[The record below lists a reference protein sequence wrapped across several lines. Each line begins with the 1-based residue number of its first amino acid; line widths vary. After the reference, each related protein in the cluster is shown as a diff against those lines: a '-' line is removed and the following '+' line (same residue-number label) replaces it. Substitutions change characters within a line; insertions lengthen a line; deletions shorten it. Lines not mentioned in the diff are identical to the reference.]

1 MGGLLGRREVRGG
14 VLAALCRRPGDQEK
28 CPPADEPAQQR
39 GRAKGTTLHIY
50 IYVYITLYKENWDG
64 SSMILKFKYKCSN
77 VTEMQNL
84 ADAKWNC
91 AVAPQSIHE

>member
-1 MGGLLGRREVRGG
+1 
-14 VLAALCRRPGDQEK
+14 
-28 CPPADEPAQQR
+28 
-39 GRAKGTTLHIY
+39 
-50 IYVYITLYKENWDG
+50 
-64 SSMILKFKYKCSN
+64 MILKFKYKCSN